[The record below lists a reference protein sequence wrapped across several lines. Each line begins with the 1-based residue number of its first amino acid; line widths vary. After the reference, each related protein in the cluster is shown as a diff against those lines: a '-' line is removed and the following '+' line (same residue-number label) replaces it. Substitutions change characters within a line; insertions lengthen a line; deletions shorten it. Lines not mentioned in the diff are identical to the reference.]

1 MKNLKRLAYSLSV
14 GVAVIGLTA
23 IPALGAEIDGEVR
36 AGYNAEVEEGF
47 IGGGLLVPVASQWD
61 FNPNVEYL
69 ADDAVNRVAVNADIH
84 RDLNNNH
91 DGPAVWLGAGAAML
105 VRDYDAPQAGTDT
118 NLGLNMFGG
127 LGAKA
132 GTVRPFSQAKVT
144 VSDETDASLALGVR
158 F

>member
-84 RDLNNNH
+84 RDLNN
-91 DGPAVWLGAGAAML
+91 GAGAAML